1 MNRFRVAVVGAGIGA
16 AHVEGYRDNA
26 EGYEVAAICDLDAAR
41 AGKLAASVPGAAVET
56 SYDQVLARQD
66 IDLVDICLPP
76 SLHLATIE
84 AALAAGKHVLCE
96 KPLVGSLEQVERVMR
111 AGEKAGR
118 AVVPVYQYRYGN
130 GLARLRRLIE
140 AGVTGRPLV
149 GSIETH
155 WNRPPEYYDVRW
167 RGKKATELGG
177 AMLGHAI
184 HAHDLLTFT
193 LGPVRRVFAK
203 VATRVNAIET
213 EDCAA
218 VCLEMVS
225 GALVTSSV
233 TLGAAEEL
241 SKFRFCF
248 AELTA
253 ENPGVPPYRPAEG
266 DWRFRPARRPP
277 PGRHRRGAGRL
288 RAAPGKFF
296 RAARGAA
303 PGPGRHGALAA
314 DLAGRLPLAGA
325 GLRPLLQLS
334 DQHGGGAA
342 AGAGPPGAR
351 RVGEVSA
358 LRCRGA
364 RRCIEDAACRGRRP
378 LPP

>member
-1 MNRFRVAVVGAGIGA
+1 MTPRFRVAVIGAGIGA

-26 EGYEVAAICDLDAAR
+26 AGYEVAVICDLDAAR
-41 AGKLAASVPGAAVET
+41 AAGVAASVPGAVVET
-56 SYDQVLARQD
+56 SYDAVLARGD

-76 SLHLATIE
+76 YLHLDTIA

-96 KPLVGSLEQVERVMR
+96 KPLVGSLVDVEQAMR
-111 AGEKAGR
+111 AAEKAGR

-130 GLARLRRLIE
+130 GLARLRRLIA

-149 GSIETH
+149 ASIETH

-167 RGKKATELGG
+167 RGRKATELGG

-203 VATRVNAIET
+203 VATMVNPVET

-218 VCLEMVS
+218 VCLEMAS

-241 SKFRFCF
+241 SKLRFCF
-248 AELTA
+248 SGLTA

-266 DWRFRPARRPP
+266 DWRFV
-277 PGRHRRGAGRL
+277 
-288 RAAPGKFF
+288 
-296 RAARGAA
+296 ARGARTQGDIEA
-303 PGPGRHGALAA
+303 ALAGFVPRQESFSGLIEA
-314 DLAGRLPLAGA
+314 LHPALAGTAPWPLTLQDAYNSLELVSAIYYSTATNTAVELPLAPDHPVRA
-325 GLRPLLQLS
+325 GW
-334 DQHGGGAA
+334 AKW
-342 AGAGPPGAR
+342 
-351 RVGEVSA
+351 
-358 LRCRGA
+358 
-364 RRCIEDAACRGRRP
+364 
-378 LPP
+378 LP